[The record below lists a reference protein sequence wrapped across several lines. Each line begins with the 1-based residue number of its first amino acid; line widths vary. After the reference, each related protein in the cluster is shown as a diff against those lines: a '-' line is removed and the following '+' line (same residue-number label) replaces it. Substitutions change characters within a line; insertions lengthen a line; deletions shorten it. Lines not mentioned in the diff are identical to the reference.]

1 MQSCQLQHWEKWKT
15 TPQSRP
21 YRIFLLSVLS
31 SWQSRIQIPYIF
43 LSFSPFWWRTITH
56 RASDPTGLWNK
67 STWHSAKENLCY
79 YPYNLGGLDNQ
90 SGYSSIW
97 QVSVGQGCLGW
108 FSIQT
113 KKSENCRVPLGHVCH
128 QPLLGHIFC
137 QVHCLT
143 LRASSRPKARQ
154 FTWSEALA
162 GLAHLSYSP
171 QVATPWLR
179 HKALAPLIILF
190 LEHTR
195 WTPGLE

>member
-1 MQSCQLQHWEKWKT
+1 MQKQNNQFTSITCRERRGKGGQNRTLNKT
-15 TPQSRP
+15 IQQPFIFFEFFFLFHPSGEGLLNTGPQT
-21 YRIFLLSVLS
+21 
-31 SWQSRIQIPYIF
+31 Q
-43 LSFSPFWWRTITH
+43 
-56 RASDPTGLWNK
+56 TGLWNE
-67 STWHSAKENLCY
+67 STWHSAKGNLCY

-113 KKSENCRVPLGHVCH
+113 KKSENCHVPLGHACH

-137 QVHCLT
+137 QGHCLT

-154 FTWSEALA
+154 FTWSKAMA
-162 GLAHLSYSP
+162 GLAHLSYSL

>member
-1 MQSCQLQHWEKWKT
+1 MLNQNDLRAYAIRLWQPTPQLKWSCVNATLEYFMQSCQLQHWEKWKT

-31 SWQSRIQIPYIF
+31 SWQSRIQIPYTF

-67 STWHSAKENLCY
+67 STWHSAKGNLCY

-113 KKSENCRVPLGHVCH
+113 KKLPCSFGPCVSPALTGTHFLPGPL
-128 QPLLGHIFC
+128 FNF
-137 QVHCLT
+137 
-143 LRASSRPKARQ
+143 K
-154 FTWSEALA
+154 
-162 GLAHLSYSP
+162 GL
-171 QVATPWLR
+171 Q
-179 HKALAPLIILF
+179 
-190 LEHTR
+190 
-195 WTPGLE
+195 